1 MVYVVIFF
9 LALSL
14 LAYVLFGG
22 ADFGAGIIE
31 IFSGEKSKKT
41 ITHAIAPVWE
51 ANHIWLILVV
61 VILFMGFP
69 LIYAQMSLYLHIPL
83 VILLLG
89 IVLRGTAFTFRHYD
103 AVYDKSQDY
112 YTFIFKLSS
121 LIAPFFLGV
130 ITGALILGEI
140 TIEPAS
146 FYEAFMSPWL
156 NSFAGT
162 LGLFTCCLFSF
173 LAAVYLIGEAED
185 TEVRKHFL
193 RIARNAAITTVLSG
207 GLVFLAAEWNGLPL
221 MGMFLQST
229 PALLAVVLATL
240 SLPLLW
246 WSLLREQLILP
257 RLLAG
262 FQVLMIMGAW
272 FWVQYPVVLRYANGN
287 FLGIFETAAPEAS
300 MRQLGLALLVGSV
313 LILPALYYL
322 LRTFKGGVN
331 LAGRSEGSIK
341 VK

>member
-1 MVYVVIFF
+1 MLYVVIFF

-31 IFSGEKSKKT
+31 IFSGSKTRKT

-103 AVYDKSQDY
+103 AIHDSSQKY

-121 LIAPFFLGV
+121 VIAPLFLGI
-130 ITGALILGEI
+130 ITGALILGDI
-140 TIEPAS
+140 TTEPTS
-146 FYEAFMSPWL
+146 FYEAFMAPWL
-156 NSFAGT
+156 NSFAWA

-173 LAAVYLIGEAED
+173 LAAIYLIGETDSE
-185 TEVRKHFL
+185 EVRRHFL
-193 RIARNAAITTVLSG
+193 RIARNANFITVLAG
-207 GLVFLAAEWNGLPL
+207 GLVFLAAEWNGLSL
-221 MGMFLQST
+221 AAMFWQST
-229 PALLAVVLATL
+229 PALLAAVFATL

-246 WSLLREQLILP
+246 WSLVRQRLILP

-262 FQVLMIMGAW
+262 FQALMIMGAW
-272 FWVQYPVVLRYANGN
+272 FWVQYPVVMRYKSGEY
-287 FLGIFETAAPEAS
+287 LGLFETAAPEAT

-313 LILPALYYL
+313 LILPALFYL
-322 LRTFKGGVN
+322 LKTFKANVGV
-331 LAGRSEGSIK
+331 AGKEG
-341 VK
+341 

>member
-1 MVYVVIFF
+1 MLTVVILF

-31 IFSGEKSKKT
+31 IFSGRVSKKT

-69 LIYAQMSLYLHIPL
+69 AIYAQMSLYLHIPM

-103 AVYDKSQDY
+103 AIQDRSEWY
-112 YTFIFKLSS
+112 YTTIFNLSS
-121 LIAPFFLGV
+121 LIAPLFLG
-130 ITGALILGEI
+130 ILTGALILGRI
-140 TIEPAS
+140 DREPAG
-146 FYEAFMSPWL
+146 FYDAFMAPWL
-156 NSFAGT
+156 NVFCIM
-162 LGLFTCCLFSF
+162 LGVFTCCLFAF
-173 LAAVYLIGEAED
+173 LAAVYLIGEAEQG
-185 TEVRKHFL
+185 EVKERFL
-193 RIARNAAITTVLSG
+193 KIARNANIATVISG
-207 GLVFLAAEWNGLPL
+207 GLVFLAAEWSGFPL
-221 MGMFLQST
+221 ARMFWEST
-229 PALLAVVLATL
+229 AAMVAAVLATV

-246 WSLLREQLILP
+246 WSLLKRHIIFP

-262 FQVLMIMGAW
+262 FQTLMILGAW
-272 FWVQYPVVLRYANGN
+272 FWVQYPVLLRYKNGDY
-287 FLGIFETAAPEAS
+287 LGIFTTAAPEAT

-313 LILPALYYL
+313 LILPSLFFL
-322 LRTFKGGVN
+322 LKTFKTKPSFLEKEV
-331 LAGRSEGSIK
+331 
-341 VK
+341 

>member
-1 MVYVVIFF
+1 MIYVVIFF

-31 IFSGEKSKKT
+31 IFTGSKSKKT

-103 AVYDKSQDY
+103 AIYDKSQKY
-112 YTFIFKLSS
+112 YTFIFKVSS
-121 LIAPFFLGV
+121 VLAPLFLGI
-130 ITGALILGEI
+130 ITGALILGDI
-140 TIEPAS
+140 TTEPSS
-146 FYEAFMSPWL
+146 FYEAFMAPWL
-156 NSFAGT
+156 NSFAWI
-162 LGLFTCCLFSF
+162 LGLFCCCLFSF
-173 LAAVYLIGEAED
+173 LAAVYLIGEAESE
-185 TEVRKHFL
+185 EVRNHFL
-193 RIARNAAITTVLSG
+193 RTARNANIATVLSG
-207 GLVFLAAEWNGLPL
+207 GLVFFSAEWSGLSLAA
-221 MGMFLQST
+221 MFWQSIS
-229 PALLAVVLATL
+229 AMFAVVLATL

-246 WSLLREQLILP
+246 WSLLRKQLVLP

-272 FWVQYPVVLRYANGN
+272 FWVQYPVVMRYKNGDY
-287 FLGIFETAAPEAS
+287 LGLFETAAPEAT
-300 MRQLGLALLVGSV
+300 MRQLALALLVGSV
-313 LILPALYYL
+313 LILPALFYL
-322 LRTFKGGVN
+322 LKTFKANVGV
-331 LAGRSEGSIK
+331 AGKE
-341 VK
+341 V